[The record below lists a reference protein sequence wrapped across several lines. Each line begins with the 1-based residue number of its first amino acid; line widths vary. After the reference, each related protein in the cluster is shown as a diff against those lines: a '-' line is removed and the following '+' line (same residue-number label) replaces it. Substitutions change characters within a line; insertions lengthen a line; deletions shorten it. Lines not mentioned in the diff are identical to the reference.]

1 MTDKATAASDYTSD
15 DIQVLRGLEAVRKR
29 PGMYIGDTD
38 DGTGLHHMI
47 FELVDNSA
55 DEALAGFCKNIHIVL
70 HQDNSVSVTDDG
82 RGIPVDIHPEEGV
95 SAAEVIM
102 TTLHAG
108 GKFDDN
114 SYKVSGGLHGV
125 GVSVVNALSSV
136 LKLTV
141 WRDGKEYYQ
150 EYKDGDPV
158 ALLKEVG
165 PSDKRG
171 TEVRFWPS
179 GDVFTGLTFVYDVV
193 ASRVRELAFLTSGI
207 AIHIQD
213 ERDGRRD
220 LFHFKGGLAEFVN
233 FLNKGR
239 TALSSVFAVQSQNDD
254 GITVEMALQWT
265 DTYQESM
272 RCYTNNI
279 YQRDGGTHMAGFKT
293 ALTRAVSNYIRSEEL
308 DKKHKIKPQGD
319 DAREGLTA
327 VISVKVPE
335 PKFSSQ
341 TKDKLISSEVQPV
354 VDQSV
359 YRDLVDY
366 LQENP
371 REAVSIV
378 DKIMQ
383 AAKAREAARKAREIT
398 RKGALE
404 LGGLPGKL
412 ADCQEKDA
420 AKSELYIVEGDSAGG
435 SAKQARNRHFQ
446 AVLPLRGKI
455 LNVEKAR
462 LDKML
467 SSNTIVTLITALGCG
482 IGHDDFDADKVRY
495 HRIIIMT
502 DADVDGSH
510 IRTLLLA
517 FFYRQMPELIERGY
531 LYFSLPPLYR
541 VRKGKTDLYLDD
553 DTAFDAWILGQA
565 LKESELH
572 TDGSDAGTLT
582 GEALGEALAEYYG
595 LLPTRRQLQRY
606 LPDDLIN
613 VAERFPEPP
622 ETLDEQ
628 AVRAWAEEQ
637 VLPIL
642 HEHWNPQATVD
653 LLAPDVPLA
662 LPEEGV
668 EEAGEG
674 DGEEAGEGAAE
685 ETGEAGEGLDADSV
699 DTPDVPD
706 APAPT
711 ELEEGAQ
718 LTLDALQPEDLPPL
732 KYGIEISAPGVVPV
746 PMEPALLASKDFRNL
761 LRVVANLEQLR
772 HKGSFEFQTG
782 RGEQKKVRH
791 FDMFAAGLQWVLE
804 EAQRG
809 VFIQRYKGLGEMNAD
824 QLWETTLDPAERRLM
839 RISVDHLLTA
849 ETEELFATLMGEE
862 VQPRRAFIETNAL
875 EAELDV

>member
-1 MTDKATAASDYTSD
+1 MTNKATAASDYTSD

-82 RGIPVDIHPEEGV
+82 RGIPVDIHPEENV

-141 WRDGKEYYQ
+141 WRDGNEYYQ

-158 ALLKEVG
+158 APLKEVG

-207 AIHIQD
+207 AIHIRD
-213 ERDGRRD
+213 ERDGRHD
-220 LFHFKGGLAEFVN
+220 LFHFKGGLAEFVS

-239 TALSSVFAVQSQNDD
+239 TALSSVFAVQSQNDE

-293 ALTRAVSNYIRSEEL
+293 ALTRAISNYIRSEEL

-371 REAVSIV
+371 REAASIV

-482 IGHDDFDADKVRY
+482 IGIDDFDADKVRY

-517 FFYRQMPELIERGY
+517 FFYRQMPELLERGY

-541 VRKGKTDLYLDD
+541 VRKGKTDLYLNDD
-553 DTAFDAWILGQA
+553 EAFDTWMLEQA

-572 TDGSDAGTLT
+572 TGGNDGGVLT
-582 GEALGEALAEYYG
+582 GESLGEALAEYYG

-606 LPDDLIN
+606 LPDELIN

-622 ETLDEQ
+622 EQLHED
-628 AVRAWAEEQ
+628 AVRLWAEEQ

-642 HEHWNPQATVD
+642 REHWNPQATID
-653 LLAPDVPLA
+653 LLVPDLELVP
-662 LPEEGV
+662 PEEGV
-668 EEAGEG
+668 EDAAEDVAKDAAPTGDEDEGEG
-674 DGEEAGEGAAE
+674 EN
-685 ETGEAGEGLDADSV
+685 ADSV
-699 DTPDVPD
+699 A

-711 ELEEGAQ
+711 ESEEGTVQ
-718 LTLDALQPEDLPPL
+718 LTLDALQPEELPPQEL
-732 KYGIEISAPGVVPV
+732 PPQNYGIEISAPGVVPV
-746 PMEPALLASKDFRNL
+746 PMEPALLYSKDFRNL
-761 LRVVANLEQLR
+761 LKAVANLEQLR
-772 HKGSFEFQTG
+772 HKGRFEFQTG
-782 RGEQKKVRH
+782 RGEQTKVRH
-791 FDMFAAGLQWVLE
+791 FDMFSAGLEWVLE

-824 QLWETTLDPAERRLM
+824 QLWETTMDPDVRRLM
-839 RISVDHLLTA
+839 RVSVDHLLTA

-862 VQPRRAFIETNAL
+862 VQPRRAFIESNAL